1 MEEAR
6 YESISSTLN
15 EHMIIINI
23 NNIQSIGSITA
34 SHLIQLL
41 VSARQNT
48 RIIHMIE
55 TNDERR
61 TTNMNWFVIMGYY
74 YVLFAIAGCWVLC
87 AICYN
92 SQFFSISKT

>member
-41 VSARQNT
+41 VSARRNT
-48 RIIHMIE
+48 RII
-55 TNDERR
+55 
-61 TTNMNWFVIMGYY
+61 W
-74 YVLFAIAGCWVLC
+74 
-87 AICYN
+87 
-92 SQFFSISKT
+92 